1 MLLRPSGG
9 AAPQGIHG
17 VAPRVL
23 QLLPD
28 APSLSSTNNALA
40 LASALQSDG
49 GVSVVAGGNALTE
62 AKLSR
67 ASVDHRPFSSARP
80 SMFQH
85 GATHALLDT
94 VHHRQIDLIH
104 VHGAEAGLAARA
116 FADAANLPLVMTC
129 DEVPASSGFL
139 SRRAARKTLS
149 GRPVVVRSTYAA
161 QCLRRDFGLA
171 ETDVQIIRPGI
182 DAAAFDAGMV
192 TQARTIALAGAWGL
206 QDDAR
211 PVILVPGATAD
222 PQWLDWVLNAAAAP
236 EAPEAAW
243 ILCGQAQETAAAL
256 AQINRSAALG
266 RVRWFADCSD
276 WAAAY
281 KLAALVMSLPV
292 SRNGWCPHALQA
304 QAMGRS
310 VVASDVG
317 GNGEGIEPGKTGW
330 LVRHRDI
337 GSLIYAASAAMDRED
352 IIREAMSL
360 AGRTLVRS
368 RYSLSRMQSE
378 TLSLYQDVLAQAAP
392 G

>member
-9 AAPQGIHG
+9 AAPQSIHG

-182 DAAAFDAGMV
+182 DAAAFDARMV
-192 TQARTIALAGAWGL
+192 TQARTIA
-206 QDDAR
+206 
-211 PVILVPGATAD
+211 
-222 PQWLDWVLNAAAAP
+222 
-236 EAPEAAW
+236 
-243 ILCGQAQETAAAL
+243 
-256 AQINRSAALG
+256 
-266 RVRWFADCSD
+266 
-276 WAAAY
+276 
-281 KLAALVMSLPV
+281 
-292 SRNGWCPHALQA
+292 
-304 QAMGRS
+304 
-310 VVASDVG
+310 
-317 GNGEGIEPGKTGW
+317 
-330 LVRHRDI
+330 
-337 GSLIYAASAAMDRED
+337 
-352 IIREAMSL
+352 
-360 AGRTLVRS
+360 
-368 RYSLSRMQSE
+368 
-378 TLSLYQDVLAQAAP
+378 
-392 G
+392 